1 MEISSS
7 SEAAAD
13 DPQARERQGF
23 NPEFQAPA
31 NYDRHFT
38 AGTEYRKKQ
47 KYHISQSKLE
57 YPTEI
62 LPISG
67 THNDISHC
75 DSTRPKERR
84 QASQMLLQRQT
95 KSKKPK
101 IPDLLTLYVPAT

>member
-38 AGTEYRKKQ
+38 AGTEDRKT
-47 KYHISQSKLE
+47 KYHISESKLE

-62 LPISG
+62 PSMFG
-67 THNDISHC
+67 THNDIPHC

-84 QASQMLLQRQT
+84 QASQMLLQRLT

-101 IPDLLTLYVPAT
+101 IPDLLTPYVPAT